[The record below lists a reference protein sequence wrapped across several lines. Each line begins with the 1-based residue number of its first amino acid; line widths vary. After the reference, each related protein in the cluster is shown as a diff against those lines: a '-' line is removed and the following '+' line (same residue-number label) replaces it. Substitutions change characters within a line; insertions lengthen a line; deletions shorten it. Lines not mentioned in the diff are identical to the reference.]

1 VLALII
7 AGLVI
12 GCIYALIAAGYI
24 IVHRTTGIL
33 NFAQG
38 AYVMLASM
46 TTAWLLHS
54 EHWPY
59 LLAALGGFVATVA
72 LGVVMWFVVM
82 APLLVRRLGLGIAI
96 IGTLVVSCAVTNGVL
111 LWQGPNPQSLPRIQ
125 PAFTF
130 TISGT
135 RVSSGQ
141 VYVAIGMILILVA
154 LNLFLKYTRLGRE
167 TRACAAN
174 QETAL
179 ILGINP
185 IRVGGYAMAI
195 AAAVG
200 ALGGLLIAPIQYTAA
215 SGATILA
222 LYGFVAAV
230 LGGFG
235 RLAGG
240 VLGGLVIGVLQE
252 LVARYISTAYSDA
265 ITFGILILVLILRP
279 EGLLGEPNPGRSRRS
294 RGRGRS
300 ALGPETSG
308 DAALASGTG
317 PSDQGVV
324 ARSG

>member
-1 VLALII
+1 
-7 AGLVI
+7 
-12 GCIYALIAAGYI
+12 
-24 IVHRTTGIL
+24 
-33 NFAQG
+33 
-38 AYVMLASM
+38 
-46 TTAWLLHS
+46 
-54 EHWPY
+54 
-59 LLAALGGFVATVA
+59 
-72 LGVVMWFVVM
+72 
-82 APLLVRRLGLGIAI
+82 
-96 IGTLVVSCAVTNGVL
+96 
-111 LWQGPNPQSLPRIQ
+111 
-125 PAFTF
+125 
-130 TISGT
+130 
-135 RVSSGQ
+135 
-141 VYVAIGMILILVA
+141 
-154 LNLFLKYTRLGRE
+154 
-167 TRACAAN
+167 AN

-279 EGLLGEPNPGRSRRS
+279 EGLLGEPNPGRSRRA
-294 RGRGRS
+294 RGRRS
-300 ALGPETSG
+300 TLGPE
-308 DAALASGTG
+308 
-317 PSDQGVV
+317 
-324 ARSG
+324 